1 MFLLIYQ
8 FLFPEN
14 YDAIRSNL
22 ITLLNHQ
29 LKLNFMRDSSKVAR
43 KLIIAALN
51 VTIWWQITMNL
62 DYFGCNLLNP
72 I

>member
-8 FLFPEN
+8 FLFPEK